1 MTNELSKSLST
12 PICQAYGA
20 CMRNVLS
27 VDLRRRGLDVGPRPL
42 ASDWPAADL
51 EPEGGPMAGLDR

>member
-1 MTNELSKSLST
+1 MPK
-12 PICQAYGA
+12 CQAYGA

-51 EPEGGPMAGLDR
+51 EPEVGPMAGPDRWDRD